1 MLPLSV
7 ISLQGVI
14 LIMITTVAVI
24 WAWNFFESDMK
35 NES

>member
-14 LIMITTVAVI
+14 LIMIAIVAVI
-24 WAWNFFESDMK
+24 WAWNFFEGDAK
-35 NES
+35 K

>member
-14 LIMITTVAVI
+14 LIMITIVAVI
-24 WAWNFFESDMK
+24 WAWNFFEGDTK
-35 NES
+35 K